1 MFKGIAITIT
11 ACIIWG
17 LIYVIPLYMASFN
30 PIEIAMGRYF
40 CYGIASILYMVSFRW
55 QSLKRMPK
63 ILWKKAF
70 IFSLL
75 ANIGFYPAAVL
86 GIQCADAAVA
96 ALILGMTPI
105 TITIIGNFKQK
116 ECSFK
121 SLIWPCIAIGS
132 GLILV
137 NIPALQASSFE
148 KSASLYCTG
157 LLFAF
162 IALISWSIFAVANG
176 RLLKKFPT
184 LSSRDWSSIIG
195 IASLVWVMVIGLVFM
210 MFTPEPFLYKF
221 LVWTP
226 ELQTFII
233 GSIILGL
240 LCSWTGAFL
249 WNKGSSML
257 PISLA
262 GQLTIFET
270 LFGLLFVYLLLQ
282 RVPEII
288 ELVGMAIILI
298 GIYSSIRA
306 FAKAQKLQAAEKVI
320 GTVKE

>member
-1 MFKGIAITIT
+1 MT
-11 ACIIWG
+11 A
-17 LIYVIPLYMASFN
+17 FN

-40 CYGIASILYMVSFRW
+40 CYGVVSLLYMLCFRRA
-55 QSLKRMPK
+55 SLLQIPRF
-63 ILWKKAF
+63 LWKKAF

-75 ANIGFYPAAVL
+75 ANIGFYPSAVL
-86 GIQCADAAVA
+86 GIKCANAAVA

-105 TITIIGNFKQK
+105 TITIIGNLKQK

-121 SLIWPCIAIGS
+121 SLMWPCFAIAT
-132 GLILV
+132 GLVLV
-137 NIPALQASSFE
+137 NIPALQESSFE

-157 LLFAF
+157 LLFSF

-176 RLLKKFPT
+176 RLLKKYPT

-195 IASLVWVMVIGLVFM
+195 IASWVWVLTLGSGIIF
-210 MFTPEPFLYKF
+210 FTPEPFFYKF
-221 LVWTP
+221 YEWTP
-226 ELQTFII
+226 ELQNFII

-270 LFGLLFVYLLLQ
+270 LFGLLFVYLMLK
-282 RVPEII
+282 RVPTTI
-288 ELVGMAIILI
+288 EFVGIAIILI
-298 GIYSSIRA
+298 GIYSSITV
-306 FAKAQKLQAAEKVI
+306 FAKAQKGQAAEK
-320 GTVKE
+320 TSPSE